1 MGRTK
6 DTHYVAPELEED
18 VAYEFRVRACNA
30 EGEGEPVTISHRHNP
45 EIQKTPG
52 KPGTPDPYDWD
63 KEWVELRWAPPVND
77 GGRPISGYLIEKRKK
92 DGFSKWIK
100 AGETPQN
107 EYRATNLD
115 EGEEYEFRVSAIN
128 AVGVGEPSDP
138 SKGVVARTR
147 KRKLFISILRIFNAL
162 NVLLK
167 HLQFHQRLTDAHLM
181 T

>member
-30 EGEGEPVTISHRHNP
+30 EGEGEPITISHRHNP

-52 KPGTPDPYDWD
+52 KPGTPDVYDWD
-63 KEWVELRWAPPVND
+63 KEWAELRWAPPVND
-77 GGRPISGYLIEKRKK
+77 GGRPVTGYQIEKRKK

-100 AGETPQN
+100 VGETPQN

-147 KRKLFISILRIFNAL
+147 KRKLLYLITLIEII
-162 NVLLK
+162 
-167 HLQFHQRLTDAHLM
+167 
-181 T
+181 